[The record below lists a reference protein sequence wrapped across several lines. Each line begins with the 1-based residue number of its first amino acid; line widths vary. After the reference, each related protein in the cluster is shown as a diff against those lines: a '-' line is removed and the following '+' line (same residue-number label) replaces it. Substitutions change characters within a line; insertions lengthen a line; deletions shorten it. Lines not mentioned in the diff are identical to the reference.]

1 MNRDQELTQIER
13 TLWTNDAEIYGKTF
27 LPDAVI
33 IFPEIGRVGLEFALN
48 AIREENAAGRRWA
61 DVAFSDVGA
70 LAVTPDVALLHYA
83 ASARWNDKKEAEKVR
98 CATLY
103 VKRDYV
109 WRVAFHQ
116 QTAG

>member
-13 TLWTNDAEIYGKTF
+13 TLWTNDAEIYGRTF

-33 IFPEIGRVGLEFALN
+33 IFPEIGRIDLEFALK
-48 AIREENAAGRRWA
+48 ALRAENAAGRRWA